1 MEPIRETLKRVVNA
15 PAFSERYNDMRKEVL
30 ENPGVQK
37 FLEYHVEEIDK
48 SIVDR
53 GMHKLYEYIDQSHD
67 CNKCPSLEGCIN
79 HLKGFEPNLVLER
92 NTIGIAYTACK
103 SKNIYDNKR
112 RASSLIHSMYMPK
125 EVMQATM
132 SNFVL
137 TDDRSRVVAFNAVDA
152 FLDEATGPDH
162 IPEKGLYLFGQFGI
176 GKSYL
181 LSAVANALAE
191 KNIKSVLVFVPEFM
205 REMKQAIGDQ
215 TLQEKVEYVKK
226 AEVLMLDDIG
236 AEAMSSWTRDEVLG
250 TILHYRMA
258 EKLPTFMTS
267 NFSYSELEH
276 HLTYSQRGEKEDLK
290 AARVMERIK
299 ALTTPVKLE
308 GRNRRN

>member
-30 ENPGVQK
+30 EHPGVQN
-37 FLEYHVEEIDK
+37 FLEEHASEIDK

-79 HLKGFEPNLVLER
+79 HLKGFEPKLVLER

-103 SKNIYDNKR
+103 SKNDYDNKR

-125 EVMQATM
+125 EVMQATL
-132 SNFVL
+132 SGFEA
-137 TDDRSRVVAFNAVDA
+137 DDSRMEAFRAVGT
-152 FLDEATGPDH
+152 FLDQATGPDNL
-162 IPEKGLYLFGQFGI
+162 PEKGLFFYGKFGV

-181 LSAVANALAE
+181 LSAVANELAE
-191 KNIKSVLVFVPEFM
+191 MNVKSVLVFVPEFM

-215 TLQEKVEYVKK
+215 TLQEKVDYVKK
-226 AEVLMLDDIG
+226 ADVLMLDDIG

-267 NFSYSELEH
+267 NFSYSELQH

-290 AARVMERIK
+290 AARVMERIR
-299 ALTTPVKLE
+299 ALTSPVKLD

>member
-1 MEPIRETLKRVVNA
+1 MEPIRETMKRVVNA
-15 PAFSERYNDMRKEVL
+15 PAFSERYDDMRKEVL

-37 FLEYHVEEIDK
+37 FLEDHAAEIDK
-48 SIVDR
+48 SVVDR

-67 CNKCPSLEGCIN
+67 CNKCPNLEGCIN
-79 HLKGFEPNLVLER
+79 HLKGFEPKLVLER
-92 NTIGIAYTACK
+92 NTIGIAYSACK
-103 SKNIYDNKR
+103 SKTAYDNKR

-125 EVMQATM
+125 EVMQATL
-132 SNFVL
+132 SSFEP
-137 TDDRSRVVAFNAVDA
+137 DDSRMEAFRAVGA
-152 FLDEATGPDH
+152 FLDQATGPDNL
-162 IPEKGLYLFGQFGI
+162 PEKGLFLYGKFGV

-181 LSAVANALAE
+181 LSAVANELAE
-191 KNIKSVLVFVPEFM
+191 MNVKTVLVFVPEFM

-215 TLQEKVEYVKK
+215 TLQEKVDYVKK
-226 AEVLMLDDIG
+226 ANVLMLDDIG

-267 NFSYSELEH
+267 NFSYSELQH

-290 AARVMERIK
+290 AARVMERIR
-299 ALTTPVKLE
+299 ALTVPVKLD

>member
-15 PAFSERYNDMRKEVL
+15 PAFSERYDDMRKEVL

-37 FLEYHVEEIDK
+37 FLEDHAEEIDK
-48 SIVDR
+48 SVVDR

-92 NTIGIAYTACK
+92 NTIGIAYSACK
-103 SKNIYDNKR
+103 SKTAYDNKR

-125 EVMQATM
+125 EVMQATL
-132 SNFVL
+132 SSFEP
-137 TDDRSRVVAFNAVDA
+137 DDSRMEAFRAVGA
-152 FLDEATGPDH
+152 FLDQATGPDNL
-162 IPEKGLYLFGQFGI
+162 PEKGLFLYGKFGV

-181 LSAVANALAE
+181 LSAVANELAE
-191 KNIKSVLVFVPEFM
+191 MNVKSVLVFVPEFM

-215 TLQEKVEYVKK
+215 TLQEKVDYVKK
-226 AEVLMLDDIG
+226 ANVLMLDDIG

-267 NFSYSELEH
+267 NFSYSELQH

-290 AARVMERIK
+290 AARVMERIR
-299 ALTTPVKLE
+299 ALTVPVKLD

>member
-15 PAFSERYNDMRKEVL
+15 PAFSERYDVMRKEVL

-37 FLEYHVEEIDK
+37 FLEDHAAEIDK
-48 SIVDR
+48 SVVDR

-79 HLKGFEPNLVLER
+79 HLKGFEPKLVLER
-92 NTIGIAYTACK
+92 NTIGIAYSACK
-103 SKNIYDNKR
+103 SKTAYDNKR

-125 EVMQATM
+125 EVMEATL
-132 SNFVL
+132 SSFEP
-137 TDDRSRVVAFNAVDA
+137 DDSRMEAFRAVGS
-152 FLDEATGPDH
+152 FLDQATGPDNL
-162 IPEKGLYLFGQFGI
+162 PEKGLFLYGKFGV

-181 LSAVANALAE
+181 LSAVANELAE
-191 KNIKSVLVFVPEFM
+191 MNVKSVLVFVPEFM

-215 TLQEKVEYVKK
+215 TLQEKVDYVKK
-226 AEVLMLDDIG
+226 ADVLMLDDIG

-267 NFSYSELEH
+267 NFSYSELQH

-290 AARVMERIK
+290 AARIMERIR
-299 ALTTPVKLE
+299 ALTIPVKLD

>member
-15 PAFSERYNDMRKEVL
+15 PAFSERYNAMRQEVL
-30 ENPGVQK
+30 EHPGVQH
-37 FLEYHVEEIDK
+37 FLDEHAAEIDK
-48 SIVDR
+48 SIVDK
-53 GMHKLYEYIDQSHD
+53 GMVKLYEYIDQSHD
-67 CNKCPSLEGCIN
+67 CNKCPNLGACIN

-92 NTIGIAYTACK
+92 SNIGISYTPCRL
-103 SKNIYDNKR
+103 KNEYDNKR

-125 EVMQATM
+125 EVMEATL
-132 SNFVL
+132 SGFEL
-137 TDDRSRVVAFNAVDA
+137 DASRVEAFNAVDS
-152 FLDEATGPDH
+152 FLDATKGPGEL
-162 IPEKGLYLFGQFGI
+162 PEKGLYLYGQFGI

-191 KNIKSVLVFVPEFM
+191 KNVKSVLVFVPEFM

-215 TLQEKVEYVKK
+215 TLQEKVDYVKK
-226 AEVLMLDDIG
+226 ADVLMLDDIG

-267 NFSYSELEH
+267 NFSYSELQH

-290 AARVMERIK
+290 AARVMERIR
-299 ALTTPVKLE
+299 ALTTPVKLD
-308 GRNRRN
+308 GRNRRT

>member
-30 ENPGVQK
+30 ENPGVQN
-37 FLEYHVEEIDK
+37 FLEEHASEIDK

-67 CNKCPSLEGCIN
+67 CNKCPSLDGCIN

-92 NTIGIAYTACK
+92 NTIGIAYTPCK
-103 SKNIYDNKR
+103 SKNAYDNKR

-125 EVMQATM
+125 EVMQATL
-132 SNFVL
+132 SDFEA
-137 TDDRSRVVAFNAVDA
+137 DDSRMEAFRAVGA
-152 FLDEATGPDH
+152 FLDQATGPDNL
-162 IPEKGLYLFGQFGI
+162 PEKGLFFHGKFGV

-181 LSAVANALAE
+181 LSAVANELAE
-191 KNIKSVLVFVPEFM
+191 INVKSVLVFVPEFM

-215 TLQEKVEYVKK
+215 TLQEKVDYVKK
-226 AEVLMLDDIG
+226 ADVLMLDDIG

-267 NFSYSELEH
+267 NFSYSELQH

-290 AARVMERIK
+290 AARVMERIR
-299 ALTTPVKLE
+299 ALTNPVKMD
-308 GRNRRN
+308 GRNWRN

>member
-1 MEPIRETLKRVVNA
+1 
-15 PAFSERYNDMRKEVL
+15 
-30 ENPGVQK
+30 
-37 FLEYHVEEIDK
+37 K
-48 SIVDR
+48 SMVDR

-79 HLKGFEPNLVLER
+79 HLKGFEPNIVLAR
-92 NTIGIAYTACK
+92 NTIGISYTACK
-103 SKNIYDNKR
+103 SKNAYDNKR

-125 EVMQATM
+125 EVMPATLEG
-132 SNFVL
+132 FEP
-137 TDDRSRVVAFNAVDA
+137 DDSRMEAFRAVIS
-152 FLDEATGPDH
+152 FLARATGADELPD
-162 IPEKGLYLFGQFGI
+162 KGLFLYGKFGV

-181 LSAVANALAE
+181 LSAVANELAE
-191 KNIKSVLVFVPEFM
+191 MNVKSVLVFVPEFM

-215 TLQEKVEYVKK
+215 TLQEKVDYVKK
-226 AEVLMLDDIG
+226 ADVLMLDDIG

-290 AARVMERIK
+290 AARVMERIR
-299 ALTTPVKLE
+299 ALTKPVKLE
-308 GRNRRN
+308 GLNRRNEPLEVSRVSPFRFIVKTIKQRFYMRRQGQ

>member
-15 PAFSERYNDMRKEVL
+15 PAFSERYDDMRKEVL

-37 FLEYHVEEIDK
+37 FLESNAAEVDK
-48 SIVDR
+48 NIVDR

-67 CNKCPSLEGCIN
+67 CNKCPSLDGCIN

-92 NTIGIAYTACK
+92 NTIGIAYTPCK
-103 SKNIYDNKR
+103 SKNAYDNKR

-125 EVMQATM
+125 EVMQATLDG
-132 SNFVL
+132 FEA
-137 TDDRSRVVAFNAVDA
+137 DDSRMEAFRAVGA
-152 FLDEATGPDH
+152 FMKQATGPDNM
-162 IPEKGLYLFGQFGI
+162 PEKGFYFYGKFGV

-191 KNIKSVLVFVPEFM
+191 RNVKSVLVFVPEFM

-215 TLQEKVEYVKK
+215 TLQEKVDYVKK
-226 AEVLMLDDIG
+226 APVLMLDDIG

-258 EKLPTFMTS
+258 EKLPTFLTS

-290 AARVMERIK
+290 AARVMERIR
-299 ALTTPVKLE
+299 ALTMPVKLD

>member
-30 ENPGVQK
+30 ENHGVQK
-37 FLEYHVEEIDK
+37 FLEEHSSEIDK
-48 SIVDR
+48 STVDR
-53 GMHKLYEYIDQSHD
+53 GLHKLYEYIDQSHD
-67 CNKCPSLEGCIN
+67 CNKCPSFEGCIN

-92 NTIGIAYTACK
+92 GTIGISYTPCRL
-103 SKNIYDNKR
+103 KNAHDNKR
-112 RASSLIHSMYMPK
+112 RASSMIHSMYMPK
-125 EVMQATM
+125 EVMQATL
-132 SNFVL
+132 SGFEL
-137 TDDRSRVVAFNAVDA
+137 DDSRMEAFRAVSK
-152 FLDEATGPDH
+152 FLDETTGPDNM
-162 IPEKGLYLFGQFGI
+162 PKKGLYLYGKFGI

-181 LSAVANALAE
+181 LSAVANELAE
-191 KNIKSVLVFVPEFM
+191 MNIRSVLVFVPEFM

-215 TLQEKVEYVKK
+215 TLQEKVDYVKK
-226 AEVLMLDDIG
+226 ADVLMLDDIG

-258 EKLPTFMTS
+258 ERLPTFMTS
-267 NFSYSELEH
+267 NFSYSELQH

-290 AARVMERIK
+290 AARVMERIR
-299 ALTTPVKLE
+299 ALTEPVKLD

>member
-30 ENPGVQK
+30 EHPGVQR
-37 FLEYHVEEIDK
+37 FLEVHSSEIDK
-48 SIVDR
+48 STVDR
-53 GMHKLYEYIDQSHD
+53 GLHKLYEYIDQSHD
-67 CNKCPSLEGCIN
+67 CNKCPSLGGCIN

-92 NTIGIAYTACK
+92 GTIGISYTPCRM
-103 SKNIYDNKR
+103 KNAQDSKR
-112 RASSLIHSMYMPK
+112 RASSMIHSMYMPK
-125 EVMQATM
+125 EVMQATL
-132 SNFVL
+132 SDFE
-137 TDDRSRVVAFNAVDA
+137 TDSSREEALHAVVK
-152 FLDEATGPDH
+152 FLDETTGPDH
-162 IPEKGLYLFGQFGI
+162 MPEKGLYLYGKFGI

-181 LSAVANALAE
+181 LSAVANELAE
-191 KNIKSVLVFVPEFM
+191 MGIKSVLVFVPEFM

-215 TLQEKVEYVKK
+215 TLQEKVDYVKK
-226 AEVLMLDDIG
+226 ADVLMLDDIG

-258 EKLPTFMTS
+258 ERLPTFMTS
-267 NFSYSELEH
+267 NFSFAELQH

-290 AARVMERIK
+290 AARVMERIR
-299 ALTTPVKLE
+299 ALMHPVKLD

>member
-15 PAFSERYNDMRKEVL
+15 PAFSERYNAMRQEVL
-30 ENPGVQK
+30 EHPGVQH
-37 FLEYHVEEIDK
+37 FLDEHSTEIDK
-48 SIVDR
+48 SIVDK
-53 GMHKLYEYIDQSHD
+53 GMGKLYEYIDQSHD

-92 NTIGIAYTACK
+92 SNIGISYTVCRL
-103 SKNIYDNKR
+103 KNEHDNKR

-125 EVMQATM
+125 EVMEATIAG
-132 SNFVL
+132 FEL
-137 TDDRSRVVAFNAVDA
+137 DDSRMEAFNAVDA
-152 FLDEATGPDH
+152 FLDEATGPEH
-162 IPEKGLYLFGQFGI
+162 LPEKGLYLYGKFGI

-181 LSAVANALAE
+181 LSAIANALAE
-191 KNIKSVLVFVPEFM
+191 MNVKSVLVFVPEFM

-215 TLQEKVEYVKK
+215 TLQEKVDYVKK
-226 AEVLMLDDIG
+226 ADVLMLDDIG

-267 NFSYSELEH
+267 NFSYSELQH

-290 AARVMERIK
+290 AARVMERIR
-299 ALTTPVKLE
+299 ALTTPVKLD
-308 GRNRRN
+308 GRNRRI

>member
-15 PAFSERYNDMRKEVL
+15 PAFSERYDDMRKEVL

-37 FLEYHVEEIDK
+37 FLEEHSDEVDK
-48 SIVDR
+48 SVVDR

-92 NTIGIAYTACK
+92 NTIGIAYTPCK
-103 SKNIYDNKR
+103 SKNAYDNKR

-125 EVMQATM
+125 EVMQATLDG
-132 SNFVL
+132 FEA
-137 TDDRSRVVAFNAVDA
+137 DDSRMEAFRAVGA
-152 FLDEATGPDH
+152 FMKQATGPDNM
-162 IPEKGLYLFGQFGI
+162 PEKGFYFYGKFGV

-191 KNIKSVLVFVPEFM
+191 RNVKSVLVFVPEFM

-215 TLQEKVEYVKK
+215 TLQEKVDYVKK
-226 AEVLMLDDIG
+226 APVLMLDDIG

-258 EKLPTFMTS
+258 EKLPTFLTS

-290 AARVMERIK
+290 AARVMERIR
-299 ALTTPVKLE
+299 ALTVPVKLD

>member
-15 PAFSERYNDMRKEVL
+15 PAFAERYNDMRKEVL

-37 FLEYHVEEIDK
+37 FLEEHASEVDK
-48 SIVDR
+48 SVVDR

-92 NTIGIAYTACK
+92 NTIGIDYTACK
-103 SKNIYDNKR
+103 SKTAHDNKR

-125 EVMQATM
+125 EVMQATLAG
-132 SNFVL
+132 FEP
-137 TDDRSRVVAFNAVDA
+137 DDSRMAAFRAVDA
-152 FLDEATGPDH
+152 FLEEATGPDNL
-162 IPEKGLYLFGQFGI
+162 PEKGLYFYGKFGV

-181 LSAVANALAE
+181 LSAVANELAE
-191 KNIKSVLVFVPEFM
+191 MNVKSVLVFVPEFM

-215 TLQEKVEYVKK
+215 TLQEKVDYVKK
-226 AEVLMLDDIG
+226 ADVLMLDDIG

-267 NFSYSELEH
+267 NFSYSELQH

-290 AARVMERIK
+290 AARVMERIR
-299 ALTTPVKLE
+299 ALTAPVKLD

>member
-15 PAFSERYNDMRKEVL
+15 PAFSERYDDMRKEVL

-37 FLEYHVEEIDK
+37 FLEEHSDEVDK
-48 SIVDR
+48 SVVDR

-92 NTIGIAYTACK
+92 NTIGIAYTPCK
-103 SKNIYDNKR
+103 SKNAYDNKR

-125 EVMQATM
+125 EVMQATLDG
-132 SNFVL
+132 FEA
-137 TDDRSRVVAFNAVDA
+137 DDSRMEAFRAVGA
-152 FLDEATGPDH
+152 FMKQATGPDNM
-162 IPEKGLYLFGQFGI
+162 PEKGFYFYGKFGV

-191 KNIKSVLVFVPEFM
+191 RNVKSVLVFVPEFM

-215 TLQEKVEYVKK
+215 TLQEKVDYVKK
-226 AEVLMLDDIG
+226 APVLMLDDIG

-258 EKLPTFMTS
+258 EKLPTFLTS

-290 AARVMERIK
+290 AARVMERIR
-299 ALTTPVKLE
+299 ALTVPVKLD
-308 GRNRRN
+308 GHNRRN

>member
-15 PAFSERYNDMRKEVL
+15 PAFSERYNEMRREVL
-30 ENPGVQK
+30 ENPGVQQ
-37 FLEYHVEEIDK
+37 FLEKHSDEIDK
-48 SIVDR
+48 GIVDR

-67 CNKCPSLEGCIN
+67 CNKCPALGQCIN

-92 NTIGIAYTACK
+92 GTIGIDYTKCRLK
-103 SKNIYDNKR
+103 TEHDNKR
-112 RASSLIHSMYMPK
+112 QSSSMIHSMYMPK
-125 EVMQATM
+125 EVMQATL
-132 SNFVL
+132 SGFEV
-137 TDDRSRVVAFNAVDA
+137 DDSRLEAFRAVGA
-152 FLDEATGPDH
+152 FLDEATGPDSL
-162 IPEKGLYLFGQFGI
+162 PEKGLFLYGKFGI

-181 LSAVANALAE
+181 LSAIANQLADMNV
-191 KNIKSVLVFVPEFM
+191 KTILVFVPEFM

-215 TLQEKVEYVKK
+215 TLQEKVDYVKK
-226 AEVLMLDDIG
+226 ADVLMLDDIG

-267 NFSYSELEH
+267 NFSYSELQH

-290 AARVMERIK
+290 AARIMERIR
-299 ALTTPVKLE
+299 ALTIPVKMD
-308 GRNRRN
+308 GRNRRK